1 MIEVREIRKSYGQ
14 NEALRDVSFSVA
26 KGEIVGLVGRNGA
39 GKSTTMNII
48 SGYLASDGG
57 SVAINGHDIGE
68 EAVAALQRWFQI
80 HEILLV
86 QPRPEGEVR
95 ANYPL
100 ASMFRG
106 YEDGRV
112 KWRRVEDDEV
122 AFMFARQLG
131 RDMVDLMEKLA

>member
-1 MIEVREIRKSYGQ
+1 MKCFIDRTRPLHMTA
-14 NEALRDVSFSVA
+14 NAL
-26 KGEIVGLVGRNGA
+26 KGKVGGLIA
-39 GKSTTMNII
+39 TTGLSNC
-48 SGYLASDGG
+48 G
-57 SVAINGHDIGE
+57 GE

-100 ASMFRG
+100 GSMFRG

-112 KWRRVEDDEV
+112 KWRRIEDDEV

-131 RDMVDLMEKLA
+131 RDMADLIAKLA